1 MVKTLT
7 KTAGGIVAVI
17 AIFVIFLA
25 VFDWNV
31 LRGYI
36 GEKVTE
42 KTGRE
47 FSINGDLDVDFF
59 TFPPRIRAE
68 KLRLA
73 NAPWG
78 TGSTMLDIHR
88 LDFRINLI
96 ALLKG
101 DVVLPEVA
109 LSGAQ
114 VLLEKSADG
123 KRNWILGQ
131 DQQSGKTPR
140 IERLKVDQGILIFR
154 DPAITTDITANIS
167 PASKM
172 QDVRQVG
179 IKFSAQGKFKGLTF
193 HANGEGGK
201 ILSLLDTKTPYP
213 LQGDMQL
220 GATRISVGG
229 TITGLSTLSA
239 VDMRLGI
246 RGEDLSALF
255 PLVAIPFPASPPYEI
270 QGRLVR
276 KGDSWQFNDFVG
288 KVGDS
293 DLGGDF
299 NVNVSGRKPFV
310 RAELVSR
317 KLDIDD
323 LGGVIGA
330 PPQTGPGETASATQ
344 KKAAQKLAGSVHV
357 LPDTKFKLD
366 RLRTV
371 DADVKL
377 NAKSIIGPKLPL
389 DDLTVHL
396 VLKDGKLELQPLN
409 FGVAGGNIISN
420 IVLNIGNET
429 ATAHTDI
436 TFKKLSL
443 NKLFPTVKL
452 TKTSMGMIGGQ
463 AKFTGTG
470 NSFAQLLATA
480 NGRMGVSMGGGRISN
495 LLLEIM
501 GIDGAEIIKF
511 LFGGDRTVLVR
522 CMVADFK
529 VIDGLM
535 RTEVL
540 VLDTTD
546 TNISGQ
552 GSINLKDESIDL
564 KLRPLPKDVSL
575 LSARAPLF
583 VRGTFKNPKFAPDM
597 ERVAARAGAAVVLG
611 TLLTPLAAIIPLI
624 ETGPGKDSDCK
635 DLIAHLGKNS
645 P

>member
-1 MVKTLT
+1 MKIFK
-7 KTAGGIVAVI
+7 KTAVGIVAVI

-25 VFDWNV
+25 MFDWNV

-59 TFPPRIRAE
+59 TFPPRIHAE
-68 KLRLA
+68 NLRLA
-73 NAPWG
+73 NAAWG

-96 ALLKG
+96 DLLKG
-101 DVVLPEVA
+101 DVVLPKVA

-114 VLLEKSADG
+114 ILLEKSADG

-140 IERLKVDQGILIFR
+140 IELLKIDQGVLIFR
-154 DPAITTDITANIS
+154 DPAITTDITATIL

-172 QDVRQVG
+172 QDVRQAG
-179 IKFSAQGKFKGLTF
+179 IKFRAQGKFKGLAF
-193 HANGEGGK
+193 NAKGEGGK
-201 ILSLLDTKTPYP
+201 ILSLFDTKIPYP
-213 LQGDMQL
+213 LQGDMRF
-220 GATRISVGG
+220 GATRISVDG
-229 TITGLSTLSA
+229 TITGLSTFSA
-239 VDMRLGI
+239 VDTQLAI

-255 PLVAIPFPASPPYEI
+255 PLIGIPFPASPPYEV

-276 KGDSWQFNDFVG
+276 KGDSWQFNDFTG

-330 PPQTGPGETASATQ
+330 PPQTGLGETASAAQ
-344 KKAAQKLAGSVHV
+344 KKAAQKLAGSAHV

-377 NAKSIIGPKLPL
+377 NAKSITGPKLPL
-389 DDLTVHL
+389 DDLTVHM

-420 IVLNIGNET
+420 IMLNIGNET

-452 TKTSMGMIGGQ
+452 TKTSMGLIGGQ

-480 NGRMGVSMGGGRISN
+480 NGRMGFSMAGGRISN

-511 LFGGDRTVLVR
+511 LFGGDKTVLVR
-522 CMVADFK
+522 CMVTDFK
-529 VIDGLM
+529 VTNGLM
-535 RTEVL
+535 RTEVF

-552 GSINLKDESIDL
+552 GRINLKDESIDL

-583 VRGTFKNPKFAPDM
+583 VRGTFKNPTFAPDM
-597 ERVAARAGAAVVLG
+597 ERVAARAGAAVILG

-635 DLIAHLGKNS
+635 DLIAHLGKNL